1 METSSSFTAL
11 ETMLQQGWFLLQF
24 PEFKNLLDRLE
35 KTNVITSTEHKVLL
49 ERAKQQCLDKRD
61 QDD

>member
-24 PEFKNLLDRLE
+24 PEFKNLLDKLE
-35 KTNVITSTEHKVLL
+35 KTNVISSTEHQVLL
-49 ERAKQQCLDKRD
+49 ELAKQLCLEKLD